1 MLSSVKQWMAAA
13 IALAALVA
21 IPLSVSAQRPT
32 PPPLPELPA
41 RPVMSQAAYPDC
53 VHDFREVRDEYG
65 RADAATA
72 CIQQLDAYQAIALA
86 DFPQRMV
93 EHQQRVRDIY
103 EGQVMNNFDYPQ
115 DQADRFFARTLQEM
129 EDSNPDGPNM
139 ATYREML
146 GRWREDR
153 AYLQE
158 RFCRYSGVCSDY
170 VQTAESRERD
180 REDGAAR
187 PTRREED
194 DERNSCNT
202 ERAGGG
208 ILGGILGGIVGEA
221 TGVGAIGGFIVGQF
235 AGVLVAE
242 IACQLEPEE
251 QEKMAEATEIV
262 TEQEEVG
269 ATAEWVSPTR
279 ADVSGSST
287 VTALT
292 SQPNG
297 ARCMD
302 VTDVVIVGGEETR
315 ISKRMCRGP
324 GESRYT
330 LAA

>member
-1 MLSSVKQWMAAA
+1 MVVT
-13 IALAALVA
+13 IALMALIA
-21 IPLSVSAQRPT
+21 IPFSLSAQRAA

-53 VHDFREVRDEYG
+53 VYDFREERDEYG
-65 RADAATA
+65 RADATTA
-72 CIQQLDAYQAIALA
+72 CIEQLDAYQAIALA

-93 EHQQRVRDIY
+93 DHQQAVRDIY
-103 EGQVMNNFDYPQ
+103 EAQVMNNFDYPQ
-115 DQADRFFARTLQEM
+115 DEADRFFARTTREM
-129 EDSNPDGPNM
+129 ADSNPDGPNM

-146 GRWREDR
+146 ARWQEDR

-158 RFCRYSGVCSDY
+158 RFCRYSGVCSNY
-170 VQTAESRERD
+170 SQTAESRARD
-180 REDGAAR
+180 LEDGAAQPAR
-187 PTRREED
+187 GEEED

-208 ILGGILGGIVGEA
+208 ILGGILGGVVGEA
-221 TGVGAIGGFIVGQF
+221 TGLGAIGGFIVGQF

-269 ATAEWVSPTR
+269 ATAAWVSPTR

-315 ISKRMCRGP
+315 ISKRMCRSP

>member
-1 MLSSVKQWMAAA
+1 MVSGVKQMMATA
-13 IALAALVA
+13 IALTALVA
-21 IPLSVSAQRPT
+21 TSFSASAQRAA

-53 VHDFREVRDEYG
+53 IYDYRQVNDEYG
-65 RADAATA
+65 RADATTA
-72 CIQQLDAYQAIALA
+72 CIQELDSYQQIALF

-93 EHQQRVRDIY
+93 DHQQRVAEIY
-103 EGQVMNNFDYPQ
+103 EAQVMNNFDYPQ
-115 DQADRFFARTLQEM
+115 DQADRFFARTTQEM

-153 AYLQE
+153 AFLQE
-158 RFCRYSGVCSDY
+158 RFCRYSGTCSGY
-170 VQTAESRERD
+170 SQTAETRERD
-180 REDGAAR
+180 SADGTVRSA
-187 PTRREED
+187 RREESD
-194 DERNSCNT
+194 GNNSCNT

-208 ILGGILGGIVGEA
+208 ILGGILGGVIGDA
-221 TGVGAIGGFIVGQF
+221 AGIGALGGFIVGQF

-251 QEKMAEATEIV
+251 QERMAEATEEV
-262 TEQEEVG
+262 TAQEEVG
-269 ATAEWVSPTR
+269 ATASWVSPTR

-302 VTDVVIVGGEETR
+302 VTDVAIVAGEETR